1 MATCPYCRGS
11 VDEELGRFGGPCP
24 HCFNEIPGEEA
35 ATDPGVEAQQAEAQ
49 AQEAESGR
57 KRSRVL
63 ILVGLIAVTVAVAA
77 TAFAVQKSRE
87 SAQVAEVLMYED
99 EVEFFTMSA
108 GEIAAVTPEEQT
120 PSGEAVASAGTKA
133 GTGAKPAGTTTP
145 NTRANPE
152 PTSSRRNG
160 GDAFAEDA
168 AATTGSKGPG
178 TEVASMGVGDVTIG
192 GGLGG
197 APKGQ
202 ALSDPAAMQA
212 MAKRVMKANAGQI
225 KSCYEQELKKDDGLR
240 GAWIVSFTVNTDG
253 SVSKP
258 NAYGKNGANAPMEAC
273 IERAVGNWT
282 FQPIG
287 FEMPIKK
294 TYRFGAGY

>member
-1 MATCPYCRGS
+1 M
-11 VDEELGRFGGPCP
+11 
-24 HCFNEIPGEEA
+24 A

-49 AQEAESGR
+49 AQEAETGR
-57 KRSRVL
+57 KRSRSL
-63 ILVGLIAVTVAVAA
+63 ILIALVTVVAAVAVTSVAVK
-77 TAFAVQKSRE
+77 QSRE

-108 GEIAAVTPEEQT
+108 GEIAAVAPEEQNPT
-120 PSGEAVASAGTKA
+120 TEAVADAGTAA
-133 GTGAKPAGTTTP
+133 GAGAKPAGTT

-152 PTSSRRNG
+152 PSSRRNGG

-168 AATTGSKGPG
+168 AATTASKGPG
-178 TEVASMGVGDVTIG
+178 TDVASMGVGDVNIG

-197 APKGQ
+197 APKGT
-202 ALSDPAAMQA
+202 ALADPAAMQA

-240 GAWIVSFTVNTDG
+240 GAWIVSFTVKTDG

-258 NAYGKNGANAPMEAC
+258 NAYGKNGANAAMESC